1 MGVLFSF
8 QYIPIMIYLRCIRHR
23 DTIYMTTNLNNII
36 AGRSPEQQSRI
47 AQRAKQLI
55 AEEMTLQALR
65 KSLNKTQIN
74 LATLMGAQQFQ
85 ISKWERQ
92 RDLPVSKVRELVEA
106 LGGNLK
112 LIAEFPD
119 QTPKEIV
126 GLGDVR

>member
-1 MGVLFSF
+1 MAVHLD
-8 QYIPIMIYLRCIRHR
+8 H
-23 DTIYMTTNLNNII
+23 II
-36 AGRSPEQQSRI
+36 AKLSPDQKSRI

-55 AEEMTLQALR
+55 AEEMTLQTLR
-65 KSLNKTQIN
+65 KSLNKTQID

-112 LIAEFPD
+112 LIAEFPGD
-119 QTPKEIV
+119 GPKEIV

>member
-1 MGVLFSF
+1 M
-8 QYIPIMIYLRCIRHR
+8 HKDR
-23 DTIYMTTNLNNII
+23 DTTYMTPNLNDII
-36 AGRSPEQQSRI
+36 AKLSPDQKSRI

-65 KSLNKTQIN
+65 KSLNKTQID

-119 QTPKEIV
+119 QSPKEIV